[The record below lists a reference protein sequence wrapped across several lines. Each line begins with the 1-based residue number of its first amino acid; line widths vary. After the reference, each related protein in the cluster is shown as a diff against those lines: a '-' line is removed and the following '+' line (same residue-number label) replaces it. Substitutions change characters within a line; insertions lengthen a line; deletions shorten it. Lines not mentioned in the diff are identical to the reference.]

1 MNYKE
6 RYLYWLEHPMMD
18 SAMKQELLSIASDE
32 NEIKERFYSD
42 LEFGTAG
49 LRGVIGAGSNRI
61 NLYTVRKATQ
71 GFAEYI
77 KSHGA
82 EACRRGVAIVHD
94 NRRMSIEL
102 ARDTAGVLAANGIQA
117 YLFDSLRPT
126 PELSFAVRYL
136 KSFGGI
142 VITASHNPPEYNGYK
157 LYNEEGCQLV
167 PSEIDDVIS
176 FMEFLINEKASLTTA
191 IDKAKASIDF
201 DIDAAT
207 AQNKFR
213 QTMHNSLK
221 YMLGHVPSKRIERG
235 IGYKFNMEGN
245 QTEYRYDVEV
255 SSEEA
260 YDKSNAKSVMRR
272 IIADA
277 DETSTKI
284 DAAKIN
290 TVVEYEPPFNVNES
304 FNDVMT
310 AFVESKGVEPSDN
323 M

>member
-1 MNYKE
+1 MNLKE
-6 RYLYWLEHPMMD
+6 AFRYQTFLD
-18 SAMKQELLSIASDE
+18 
-32 NEIKERFYSD
+32 
-42 LEFGTAG
+42 G
-49 LRGVIGAGSNRI
+49 LMHQ
-61 NLYTVRKATQ
+61 AT
-71 GFAEYI
+71 
-77 KSHGA
+77 
-82 EACRRGVAIVHD
+82 
-94 NRRMSIEL
+94 MSIQSREHCL
-102 ARDTAGVLAANGIQA
+102 VVTKTH
-117 YLFDSLRPT
+117 LRN
-126 PELSFAVRYL
+126 
-136 KSFGGI
+136 KS
-142 VITASHNPPEYNGYK
+142 N
-157 LYNEEGCQLV
+157 
-167 PSEIDDVIS
+167 SEAEDFTEQVEVDEFFKNDDVIS

-260 YDKSNAKSVMRR
+260 YDKINAKSVMRR